1 MLTPSFLRSFEVVLG
16 QKLNK
21 KIHVRRVT
29 PLSGGSINLAAKL
42 DTTAG
47 VFFLKAN
54 DAMKYPGMFEK
65 EASGLEKLSSTN
77 TITIPQVIMAG
88 ETQDQSF
95 LVLEFIEGRARQ
107 SDFWTSFGT
116 SLALLHKNYGNHF
129 GFEEDNF
136 IGSLRQSNKQ
146 HATWINFFIEERL
159 ERQLKLAMSG
169 GSMTSDDEKSFSQL
183 YRRLEDLIPIEAP
196 SLIHGDLW
204 SGNFIT
210 GKDGHACLID
220 PAVYY
225 GHREMDLAMSRLF
238 GGFDADF
245 YEAYQQESPLEAGFE
260 DRVDIHNLYPLM
272 VHVNLFGGGYVGQ
285 VRSILKRFR

>member
-16 QKLNK
+16 QKLGK

-42 DTTAG
+42 DTTG
-47 VFFLKAN
+47 GIFFLKAN

-65 EASGLEKLSSTN
+65 EASGLKALSSTN
-77 TITIPQVIMAG
+77 AIAIPQVIMTG

-95 LVLEFIEGRARQ
+95 LVLEFIDGRARQ
-107 SDFWTSFGT
+107 NDFWQNFGT
-116 SLALLHKNYGNHF
+116 SLAQLHKYFGNHF

-169 GSMTSDDEKSFSQL
+169 GLMNSDDQKSFSQL
-183 YRRLEDLIPIEAP
+183 YRRLEDLIPVEAP

-210 GKDGHACLID
+210 GKDGRACLID

-238 GGFDADF
+238 GGFDPEF
-245 YEAYQQESPLEAGFE
+245 YEAYQQEHPVEAGFE

-285 VRSILKRFR
+285 VRAILKRFR